1 MPLPKLYAH
10 QLPVALTA
18 SQHAHVETKAAGG
31 SLAAVVRDAVDLQI
45 AVDSGHLVTLTP
57 LEFAEL
63 TEAASQ
69 LMPL

>member
-10 QLPVALTA
+10 QLPVALTTE
-18 SQHAHVETKAAGG
+18 QHAHVERKAAGG

-45 AVDSGHLVTLTP
+45 AVDSGQIVTLTP

-63 TEAASQ
+63 TQATSA
-69 LMPL
+69 LLPL